1 MNVEKEFSEA
11 YEEYADSLFRHC
23 YFRVSSRERALEL
36 TQEAFMKTWDSASRG
51 TEIQN
56 YKAFLFRVLNN
67 LIIDEYRKKKSSS
80 LDALLEKEG
89 VTEGSFDDL
98 QTGSLEEEVEKIE
111 LGFKSEELEEA
122 LKKLPDAY
130 RSVITMRF
138 MDELRPSEIANILDE
153 SENAVSVRINRG
165 IKKLREHMPAHTE
178 PVGGPTTQS

>member
-1 MNVEKEFSEA
+1 MNVEREFSQA

-23 YFRVSSRERALEL
+23 YFRVSNRERALEL
-36 TQEAFMKTWDSASRG
+36 TQETFMKTWDSVSKG

-98 QTGSLEEEVEKIE
+98 QTGSLEEEVEKLE
-111 LGFKSEELEEA
+111 LNLKSEQLEEA
-122 LKKLPDAY
+122 LKKLPDTY
-130 RSVITMRF
+130 RSVVTMRF
-138 MDELRPSEIANILDE
+138 MNELRPSEIAEILGE
-153 SENAVSVRINRG
+153 TENAVSVRINRG
-165 IKKLREHMPAHTE
+165 VKKLRDFMPA
-178 PVGGPTTQS
+178 TQS